1 VVTHAAAL
9 RKRVAGLDPV
19 VDDLL
24 LLEPHEVLELLDR
37 APAAQLA
44 AVLHADTRLRR
55 YVTVRCPAA
64 AGRVDALLAAH
75 APVPPHELAAAE
87 AAVVWEV
94 ADLVAYE
101 RAPELYDE
109 RAALPFTPSA
119 VTTLAPLAEALVV
132 DGGAGTGRV
141 ALALAPVARLLV
153 AVEPVA
159 ALRRYLRERAR
170 QAGLTTLLVT
180 DGVLDEM
187 PLPSGCADVLVTYHA
202 VGWRLPR
209 EVAEI
214 DRVLTGGGTAVHLF
228 AQPPPPAVADALRG
242 VGYRA
247 DRYEADAVVLWRL
260 WRRLPQ
266 SSQGP

>member
-1 VVTHAAAL
+1 
-9 RKRVAGLDPV
+9 
-19 VDDLL
+19 
-24 LLEPHEVLELLDR
+24 
-37 APAAQLA
+37 
-44 AVLHADTRLRR
+44 
-55 YVTVRCPAA
+55 
-64 AGRVDALLAAH
+64 
-75 APVPPHELAAAE
+75 
-87 AAVVWEV
+87 
-94 ADLVAYE
+94 
-101 RAPELYDE
+101 
-109 RAALPFTPSA
+109 
-119 VTTLAPLAEALVV
+119 
-132 DGGAGTGRV
+132 
-141 ALALAPVARLLV
+141 
-153 AVEPVA
+153 VEPVA